1 MKGVLYISFLVCI
14 LLGCSDSDG
23 LPDGEKDKTA
33 RTELEIVSASIVEGN
48 TQTRADVPFTPGSSI
63 ALFCHGQ
70 AAETSYTPVNNRKY
84 TLNSGDSKWTAESE
98 ATTIYLG
105 SEKADV
111 CGYYPY
117 VEGTVGTAD
126 TLYNVRTTIP
136 MDTQDYDPSKEL
148 YYVANQEV
156 DAKRYFV
163 EMHFKHAYSRLVL
176 NIGVED
182 AYPATCS
189 INSCLLYT
197 SPSPRDCS

>member
-98 ATTIYLG
+98 ATTI
-105 SEKADV
+105 
-111 CGYYPY
+111 
-117 VEGTVGTAD
+117 
-126 TLYNVRTTIP
+126 I
-136 MDTQDYDPSKEL
+136 
-148 YYVANQEV
+148 
-156 DAKRYFV
+156 
-163 EMHFKHAYSRLVL
+163 
-176 NIGVED
+176 
-182 AYPATCS
+182 
-189 INSCLLYT
+189 
-197 SPSPRDCS
+197 

>member
-23 LPDGEKDKTA
+23 LPDGGKDKTA

-126 TLYNVRTTIP
+126 TLYNV
-136 MDTQDYDPSKEL
+136 
-148 YYVANQEV
+148 
-156 DAKRYFV
+156 
-163 EMHFKHAYSRLVL
+163 
-176 NIGVED
+176 
-182 AYPATCS
+182 
-189 INSCLLYT
+189 
-197 SPSPRDCS
+197 

>member
-1 MKGVLYISFLVCI
+1 MY
-14 LLGCSDSDG
+14 
-23 LPDGEKDKTA
+23 A
-33 RTELEIVSASIVEGN
+33 
-48 TQTRADVPFTPGSSI
+48 
-63 ALFCHGQ
+63 
-70 AAETSYTPVNNRKY
+70 
-84 TLNSGDSKWTAESE
+84 
-98 ATTIYLG
+98 
-105 SEKADV
+105 
-111 CGYYPY
+111 
-117 VEGTVGTAD
+117 TAD

-189 INSCLLYT
+189 INSVALANDSLFRSGDRYYEWYCWH
-197 SPSPRDCS
+197 PSG